1 MSGHPCPGPLCQGK
15 ADVPAHML
23 MCGRDWGAL
32 RRQAKPFA
40 QAVWRAWDNGQGA
53 GSAAHRAAMTA
64 AIRKARQLAGVPDA

>member
-1 MSGHPCPGPLCQGK
+1 MTGHPCPGPLCHGE

-32 RRQAKPFA
+32 RRKAKPFA

-64 AIRKARQLAGVPDA
+64 AIRKARQLAEVTDA